1 VAEAAKEATE
11 MSKNAKI
18 AAGGAAVGI
27 ILLILL
33 PFPFWANLLIVLGIP
48 TAAYLTLDPS
58 QRRRLRRV
66 SRKELGR

>member
-1 VAEAAKEATE
+1 

-18 AAGGAAVGI
+18 AAGGVAAG
-27 ILLILL
+27 LILFFWL
-33 PFPFWANLLIVLGIP
+33 PWWAALLIVLGVP
-48 TAAYLTLDPS
+48 AAAYLALDPA